1 MSNLIFQMENEETR
15 TLYTILVQVH

>member
-15 TLYTILVQVH
+15 TLYTILLQVH